1 MKADAAKIINRVA
14 GSSAPMRLGE
24 IRVLGGAMGRV
35 PSSETA
41 FAHRSSRVMVSF
53 IAVYGDPGEQAVHDR
68 WAADGIAELP
78 QEMDRVYVNFL
89 LTDPAERIHAAYP
102 PQTLERLRLIKRRY
116 DPENLLRLNRNVT
129 PA

>member
-1 MKADAAKIINRVA
+1 
-14 GSSAPMRLGE
+14 
-24 IRVLGGAMGRV
+24 
-35 PSSETA
+35 
-41 FAHRSSRVMVSF
+41 MVSF

-102 PQTLERLRLIKRRY
+102 PQTLEGLKLDKRRY
-116 DPENLLRLNRNVT
+116 DPENLLRLTRNVT